1 MAVSLKV
8 VVKDPCKVHCRA
20 PKIHFVAG
28 SRKGWSL
35 SDCNWIILVIAGG
48 FASAFGSAAS
58 SA

>member
-8 VVKDPCKVHCRA
+8 VVKDPCKVHCPA

-48 FASAFGSAAS
+48 FAFAFG
-58 SA
+58 